1 MSSRQLVSFDWA
13 MKRLLRSKANF
24 VILEGFLSELL
35 NDDIAIQEILESE
48 SNKESADDK
57 FNRVDMK
64 VKNQA
69 GEIILIEVQYDRQ
82 ADYLQRMIYS
92 TSKAVAEHQQE
103 GKAYAKVIKVI
114 SIHILYFKLGE
125 GGDYIY
131 HGTTQFKGLHH
142 QDILQLSEAQQ
153 ELYGKDA
160 VYKIYPEYYLL
171 RINTFDDVAR
181 TPLDEWIYFLKNEKV
196 KPGFTARG
204 LKEAEQVM
212 QMLHLSDEERLEY
225 ERYQDSLRFR
235 ASLIESNY
243 ALGHFEGREQ
253 GREEG
258 ELLGM
263 QKGET
268 AALIKTLR
276 LLLAQRFGA
285 SRLTPAMIQRMEAA
299 SSEALNVWVGRVIE
313 AHTLEAVFLPSP

>member
-131 HGTTQFKGLHH
+131 HGTTQFKGLHR

-258 ELLGM
+258 E
-263 QKGET
+263 T

-276 LLLAQRFGA
+276 RQISKRFGEAALTPLLAE
-285 SRLTPAMIQRMEAA
+285 RLAAA
-299 SSEALNVWVGRVIE
+299 SVEQLEIWLDAMIE
-313 AHTLEAVFLPSP
+313 AHTLEEVFLPSP